1 VHPPAD
7 EFFRLAHHEITGR
20 TRLSPQATGF
30 GLAAAMLA
38 ELMAVGSISLRRST
52 LRILDPAPPRDVLQH
67 TTLDH
72 LRAHPEHDGVRIW
85 LDYLRHHSYEDV
97 AHRMERGGHVRK
109 EASRRLLRQVV
120 TWVPTDSNAAAWPW
134 ARLSGSLFRHE
145 PVDATDCLLLGLAVA
160 TGLDEEL
167 LDGRPA
173 ATRRYLDSL
182 LAAMPAQLQELLAH
196 THTAIGDAVLSY
208 RS

>member
-1 VHPPAD
+1 
-7 EFFRLAHHEITGR
+7 
-20 TRLSPQATGF
+20 
-30 GLAAAMLA
+30 
-38 ELMAVGSISLRRST
+38 MAVGSIALRRGT
-52 LRILDPAPPRDVLQH
+52 IRILDPAPPRDVLQH
-67 TTLDH
+67 TTLDQ
-72 LRAHPEHDGVRIW
+72 LRAHPEHDGVRVW

-109 EASRRLLRQVV
+109 EASRRLLRQVL

-182 LAAMPAQLQELLAH
+182 LAAMPASSRNCSRTPTPRSA
-196 THTAIGDAVLSY
+196 TPYSATAADRRPRGMSTGDRPRGH
-208 RS
+208 RSGSRAGSPRRPDREPQR